1 MNKFSDLYIKNVHS
15 FVRTSFDL
23 QEMPLLL
30 PIHSRRYQYKASVKL
45 FVRSDKRKINFR
57 NLFVQLARPPDIYI
71 CKIEKYRLRPSLD
84 K

>member
-30 PIHSRRYQYKASVKL
+30 PIYSRRYQYKASGKL
-45 FVRSDKRKINFR
+45 FMRSDKRKINFR
-57 NLFVQLARPPDIYI
+57 NLFVRSAHMAHIFAKLKSAD
-71 CKIEKYRLRPSLD
+71 
-84 K
+84 